1 MADNKTMPAMNLD
14 LERLAYDMAHAE
26 SDEDREG
33 IRKEVLSLLD
43 AMDNKA
49 EGYLC
54 VIDRITVE
62 VEAAKRFAE
71 GHLARAK
78 RGEKSLEFLRATL
91 TETMRVQFDTH
102 GSEEMRTSAGRW
114 IRYYPEATRSVL
126 VIDEEALPAE
136 WFKETRVPRKADI
149 RRALKGGDDV
159 PGVVLEEEA
168 NPNIRWEK

>member
-26 SDEDREG
+26 TDEDREG

-71 GHLARAK
+71 Q
-78 RGEKSLEFLRATL
+78 SL
-91 TETMRVQFDTH
+91 
-102 GSEEMRTSAGRW
+102 
-114 IRYYPEATRSVL
+114 SVL
-126 VIDEEALPAE
+126 VFTLTLFDLNHNR
-136 WFKETRVPRKADI
+136 FNFNFI
-149 RRALKGGDDV
+149 R
-159 PGVVLEEEA
+159 
-168 NPNIRWEK
+168 PNNRYNRR